1 MEWTKVIID
10 TTVEAVDSITWFLGE
25 MEIYSV
31 EIEDHLP
38 LTEEE
43 RREMYVDLLPDEIA
57 PNDGKAKVSFYL
69 EDDSNLDDIVK
80 KVKEQLKALSSYMDI
95 GSAKVTIDSTKEE
108 DWVNN
113 WKQYFKPFY
122 VDEHIM
128 VKPTWEVVKDAPK
141 DDLIVEIDPGT
152 AFGTGSHET
161 TKLCMKQLKKYVKDD
176 TVLLDVGCGSAI
188 LSILA
193 LKLGAK
199 YAVDTDIDPNAV
211 RAAKENFEVNHLQKE
226 QYNVLLGNV
235 LEDEQMRDDLGEQC
249 YDVVVANILADVII
263 PLSALV
269 PRFLKEDGVF
279 ISSGIINTKEED
291 VKEAILDAG
300 MDILEVSHMGDWV
313 SITAKKASV

>member
-69 EDDSNLDDIVK
+69 EEDSNLDEIVK
-80 KVKEQLKALSSYMDI
+80 NVKKELKELSTYMNI
-95 GSAKVTIDSTKEE
+95 GSGEVTIDSTKEE

-122 VDEHIM
+122 VDDHIM
-128 VKPTWEVVKDAPK
+128 VKPTWEVVENVPEG
-141 DDLIVEIDPGT
+141 DLIVEIDPGT

-161 TKLCMKQLKKYVKDD
+161 TKLCMRQLKKYVKND

-188 LSILA
+188 LSILG

-211 RAAKENFEVNHLQKE
+211 RAANENFEVNHLEKD
-226 QYNVLLGNV
+226 QYKVLLGNI
-235 LEDEQMRDDLGEQC
+235 LEDEQMREDLGSEC
-249 YDVVVANILADVII
+249 YDIVVANILADVII
-263 PLSALV
+263 PLSSLV
-269 PRFLKEDGVF
+269 PQFLKEDGVF

-291 VKEAILDAG
+291 VKQAILDAG
-300 MDILEVSHMGDWV
+300 MEIMEISHMGDWV
-313 SITAKKASV
+313 SITAKRK

>member
-69 EDDSNLDDIVK
+69 EEDSNLDEIVK
-80 KVKEQLKALSSYMDI
+80 TVKKELKELSTYMNI
-95 GSAKVTIDSTKEE
+95 GSGEVTIDSTKEE

-122 VDEHIM
+122 VDDHIM
-128 VKPTWEVVKDAPK
+128 VKPTWEVVENVPEG
-141 DDLIVEIDPGT
+141 DLIVEIDPGT

-161 TKLCMKQLKKYVKDD
+161 TKLCMRQLKKYVKND

-188 LSILA
+188 LSILG

-211 RAAKENFEVNHLQKE
+211 RAANENFEVNHLEKD
-226 QYNVLLGNV
+226 QYKVLLGNI
-235 LEDEQMRDDLGEQC
+235 LEDEQMREDLGSEC
-249 YDVVVANILADVII
+249 YDIVVANILADVII
-263 PLSALV
+263 PLSSLV
-269 PRFLKEDGVF
+269 PQFLKEDGVF
-279 ISSGIINTKEED
+279 ISSGIINTNEED
-291 VKEAILDAG
+291 VKQAILDAG
-300 MDILEVSHMGDWV
+300 MEIMEISHMGDWV
-313 SITAKKASV
+313 SITAKRK

>member
-69 EDDSNLDDIVK
+69 EDDSNLDEIIK
-80 KVKEQLKALSSYMDI
+80 NVKEQLRELSTYMNI
-95 GSAKVTIDSTKEE
+95 GSGEVTIDSTKEE

-122 VDEHIM
+122 VDDHIM
-128 VKPTWEVVKDAPK
+128 VKPTWEVVENVPK
-141 DDLIVEIDPGT
+141 GDLIVEIDPGT

-161 TKLCMKQLKKYVKDD
+161 TKLCMRQLKKYVKDD

-188 LSILA
+188 LSILG

-211 RAAKENFEVNHLQKE
+211 RAANENFEVNHLEKD
-226 QYNVLLGNV
+226 QYKVLLGNI
-235 LEDEQMRDDLGEQC
+235 LEDEQMREDLGSEC
-249 YDVVVANILADVII
+249 YDIVVANILADVII
-263 PLSALV
+263 PLSSLV
-269 PRFLKEDGVF
+269 PQFLKEDGVF

-291 VKEAILDAG
+291 VKQAILDAG
-300 MDILEVSHMGDWV
+300 MEIMEISHMGDWV
-313 SITAKKASV
+313 SITAKRK

>member
-1 MEWTKVIID
+1 MEWTKIVID

-43 RREMYVDLLPDEIA
+43 RKEMYVDLLPDEIA

-69 EDDSNLDDIVK
+69 EDDSHLDETIKKIKEELSNLS
-80 KVKEQLKALSSYMDI
+80 EYMDV
-95 GSAKVTIDSTKEE
+95 GSGEISIDRTKEE

-122 VDEHIM
+122 VDDHIM
-128 VKPTWEVVKDAPK
+128 VKPTWEDVENLSKE
-141 DDLIVEIDPGT
+141 DLVVEIDPGT

-161 TKLCMKQLKKYVKDD
+161 TKLCMRQLKKYVKDD

-188 LSILA
+188 LSILG

-199 YAVDTDIDPNAV
+199 YVVDTDIDPNAV
-211 RAAKENFEVNHLQKE
+211 RAAKENFVVNHLEEE
-226 QYNVLLGNV
+226 QYQVLLGNL
-235 LEDEQMRDDLGEQC
+235 LEDKQMREHLGREC
-249 YDVVVANILADVII
+249 YDIVVANILADVII
-263 PLSALV
+263 PLSFLV
-269 PRFLKEDGVF
+269 PQFLKKDGVF
-279 ISSGIINTKEED
+279 ISSGIINTKEEE
-291 VKEAILDAG
+291 VKQAILEAG
-300 MDILEVSHMGDWV
+300 MDITEISHMGDWV
-313 SITAKKASV
+313 SITAKRKQA

>member
-1 MEWTKVIID
+1 MEWTKIVID
-10 TTVEAVDSITWFLGE
+10 TTVEAVDSITWFLEE

-57 PNDGKAKVSFYL
+57 PNDGSAKVSFYL
-69 EDDSNLDDIVK
+69 EDDSVLDEIVE
-80 KVKEQLKALSSYMDI
+80 KVREELLKLSEYMDI
-95 GSAKVTIDSTKEE
+95 GSGEITIDSTKEE

-122 VDEHIM
+122 VDDHIM
-128 VKPTWEVVKDAPK
+128 VKPTWEVVENLPK
-141 DDLIVEIDPGT
+141 EDLVVEIDPGT

-161 TKLCMKQLKKYVKDD
+161 TKLCMRQLKKYVKDD

-188 LSILA
+188 LSILG

-211 RAAKENFEVNHLQKE
+211 RAANENFEVNHLKKE
-226 QYNVLLGNV
+226 QYQVLLGNI
-235 LEDEQMRDDLGEQC
+235 LEDEQMREDLGREC
-249 YDVVVANILADVII
+249 YDIVVANILADVII
-263 PLSALV
+263 PLSSLV
-269 PRFLKEDGVF
+269 PQFLKKDGVF

-291 VKEAILDAG
+291 VKQAILDAG
-300 MDILEVSHMGDWV
+300 MDIMEISHMGDWV
-313 SITAKKASV
+313 SITAKRKEA

>member
-1 MEWTKVIID
+1 MEWTKIIID

-69 EDDSNLDDIVK
+69 EDDSNLDKIIK
-80 KVKEQLKALSSYMDI
+80 NVKEQLRELRTYINI
-95 GSAKVTIDSTKEE
+95 GSGEITVDSTKEE

-122 VDEHIM
+122 VDDHIM
-128 VKPTWEVVKDAPK
+128 VKPTWEVVENMPEE
-141 DDLIVEIDPGT
+141 DLIVEIDPGT

-161 TKLCMKQLKKYVKDD
+161 TKLCMCQLKKYVKDD

-188 LSILA
+188 LSILG

-211 RAAKENFEVNHLQKE
+211 RAANENFEVNHLEKD
-226 QYNVLLGNV
+226 QYKVLLGNI
-235 LEDEQMRDDLGEQC
+235 LEDEQMREDLGSEC
-249 YDVVVANILADVII
+249 YDIVVANILADVII
-263 PLSALV
+263 PLSSLV
-269 PRFLKEDGVF
+269 PQFLKEDGVF

-291 VKEAILDAG
+291 VKQAILDAG
-300 MDILEVSHMGDWV
+300 MEIMEISHMGDWV
-313 SITAKKASV
+313 SITAKRK

>member
-69 EDDSNLDDIVK
+69 EDDSNLDEIVK
-80 KVKEQLKALSSYMDI
+80 NVERELKELSTYMNI
-95 GSAKVTIDSTKEE
+95 GSGEITIDSTKEE

-128 VKPTWEVVKDAPK
+128 VKPTWETVENVPEE
-141 DDLIVEIDPGT
+141 DLIVEIDPGT

-161 TKLCMKQLKKYVKDD
+161 TKLCMRQLKKYVKND

-188 LSILA
+188 LSILG

-211 RAAKENFEVNHLQKE
+211 RAAKENFEVNHLEKE
-226 QYNVLLGNV
+226 QYEVLLGNI
-235 LEDEQMRDDLGEQC
+235 LDDEQMRQDLGREC
-249 YDVVVANILADVII
+249 YDIVVANILADVII
-263 PLSALV
+263 PLSSLV
-269 PRFLKEDGVF
+269 PQFLKKDGVF
-279 ISSGIINTKEED
+279 ISSGIINTKEEE
-291 VKEAILDAG
+291 VKQAILDAD
-300 MDILEVSHMGDWV
+300 MKIIEISHMGDWV
-313 SITAKKASV
+313 SITAMRK

>member
-69 EDDSNLDDIVK
+69 EDDSNLDEIVK
-80 KVKEQLKALSSYMDI
+80 NVKEQLAELSTYMDI
-95 GSAKVTIDSTKEE
+95 GSGEVTIDSTKEE

-122 VDEHIM
+122 VDDHIM
-128 VKPTWEVVKDAPK
+128 VKPTWEVVENVPEG
-141 DDLIVEIDPGT
+141 DLIVEIDPGT

-161 TKLCMKQLKKYVKDD
+161 TKLCMRQLKKYVKED

-188 LSILA
+188 LSILG

-211 RAAKENFEVNHLQKE
+211 RAANENFEVNHLE
-226 QYNVLLGNV
+226 EDQYKVLLGNI
-235 LEDEQMRDDLGEQC
+235 LEDEQMRKDLGSEC
-249 YDVVVANILADVII
+249 YDIVVANILADVII
-263 PLSALV
+263 PLSSLV
-269 PRFLKEDGVF
+269 PQFLKEDGVF

-291 VKEAILDAG
+291 VKQAILNAG
-300 MDILEVSHMGDWV
+300 MEIMEISHMGDWV
-313 SITAKKASV
+313 SITAKRK

>member
-69 EDDSNLDDIVK
+69 EDDSNLDEIVK
-80 KVKEQLKALSSYMDI
+80 NVERELKELSTYMNI
-95 GSAKVTIDSTKEE
+95 GSGEITIDSTKEE

-128 VKPTWEVVKDAPK
+128 VKPTWEMVEHVPEE
-141 DDLIVEIDPGT
+141 DLIVEIDPGT

-161 TKLCMKQLKKYVKDD
+161 TKLCMRQLKKYVKND

-188 LSILA
+188 LSILG

-211 RAAKENFEVNHLQKE
+211 RAAKENFEVNHLEKD
-226 QYNVLLGNV
+226 QYKVLLGNI
-235 LEDEQMRDDLGEQC
+235 LDDEQMRQDLGREC
-249 YDVVVANILADVII
+249 YDIVVANILADVII
-263 PLSALV
+263 PLSSLV
-269 PRFLKEDGVF
+269 PQFLKKDGVF

-291 VKEAILDAG
+291 VKQAILDAD
-300 MDILEVSHMGDWV
+300 MKIIEISHMGDWV
-313 SITAKKASV
+313 SITAMRK

>member
-69 EDDSNLDDIVK
+69 EDDSHLNEIIK
-80 KVKEQLKALSSYMDI
+80 NIKEQLTELSTYMDI
-95 GSAKVTIDSTKEE
+95 GSGEVTIDSTKEE

-122 VDEHIM
+122 VDDHIM
-128 VKPTWEVVKDAPK
+128 VKPTWEVVENVPEG
-141 DDLIVEIDPGT
+141 DLIVEIDPGT

-161 TKLCMKQLKKYVKDD
+161 TKLCMRQLKKYVKND

-188 LSILA
+188 LSILG

-211 RAAKENFEVNHLQKE
+211 RAANENFEVNHLEKD
-226 QYNVLLGNV
+226 QYKVLLGNV
-235 LEDEQMRDDLGEQC
+235 LEDEQMRADLGSEC
-249 YDVVVANILADVII
+249 YDIVVANILADVII
-263 PLSALV
+263 PLSSLV
-269 PRFLKEDGVF
+269 PQFLKEDGVF

-291 VKEAILDAG
+291 VKQAILDAG
-300 MDILEVSHMGDWV
+300 MEIMEISHMGDWV
-313 SITAKKASV
+313 SITAKRK

>member
-69 EDDSNLDDIVK
+69 EDDSNLDEIIK
-80 KVKEQLKALSSYMDI
+80 NVKEQLRELSTYMDI
-95 GSAKVTIDSTKEE
+95 GSGEVTIDSTKEE

-122 VDEHIM
+122 VDDHIM
-128 VKPTWEVVKDAPK
+128 VKPTWEVVENVPK
-141 DDLIVEIDPGT
+141 GDLIVEIDPGT

-161 TKLCMKQLKKYVKDD
+161 TKLCMRQLKKYVKDD

-188 LSILA
+188 LSILG

-211 RAAKENFEVNHLQKE
+211 RAANENFEVNHLEKD
-226 QYNVLLGNV
+226 QYKVLLGNI
-235 LEDEQMRDDLGEQC
+235 LEDEQMREDLGSEC
-249 YDVVVANILADVII
+249 YDIVVANILADVII
-263 PLSALV
+263 PLSSLV
-269 PRFLKEDGVF
+269 PQFLKEDGVF

-291 VKEAILDAG
+291 VKQAILDAG
-300 MDILEVSHMGDWV
+300 MEIMEISHMGDWV
-313 SITAKKASV
+313 SITAKRK

>member
-1 MEWTKVIID
+1 MEWTKIIID

-69 EDDSNLDDIVK
+69 EDDADLDEILDKVK
-80 KVKEQLKALSSYMDI
+80 KELEQLRTYMDI
-95 GSAKVTIDSTKEE
+95 GSGEITVDSTKEE

-128 VKPTWEVVKDAPK
+128 VKPTWEVIEDAK
-141 DDLIVEIDPGT
+141 EDDLIVEIDPGT

-161 TKLCMKQLKKYVKDD
+161 TKLCMRQLKKYVKDD

-188 LSILA
+188 LSILG

-211 RAAKENFEVNHLQKE
+211 RAANENFEVNHLEKE
-226 QYNVLLGNV
+226 QYRILLGNV
-235 LEDEQMRDDLGEQC
+235 LEDEKMREDLGKEC
-249 YDVVVANILADVII
+249 YDIVVANILADVII
-263 PLSALV
+263 PLSSLV
-269 PRFLKEDGVF
+269 PSFLKEDGVF

-291 VKEAILDAG
+291 VKNAILDAG
-300 MDILEVSHMGDWV
+300 MDIIEISHMGDWV
-313 SITAKKASV
+313 SITAKRKHN

>member
-69 EDDSNLDDIVK
+69 EDDSNLDEIIK
-80 KVKEQLKALSSYMDI
+80 NVKEQLRELSTYMNI
-95 GSAKVTIDSTKEE
+95 GSGEVTIDSTKEE

-122 VDEHIM
+122 VDDHIM
-128 VKPTWEVVKDAPK
+128 VKPTWEVVENVPK
-141 DDLIVEIDPGT
+141 GDLIVEIDPGT

-161 TKLCMKQLKKYVKDD
+161 TKLCMRQLKKYVKDD

-188 LSILA
+188 LSILG

-211 RAAKENFEVNHLQKE
+211 RAANENFEVNHLEKD
-226 QYNVLLGNV
+226 QYKVLLGNI
-235 LEDEQMRDDLGEQC
+235 LEDEQMREDLGSEC
-249 YDVVVANILADVII
+249 YDIVVANILADVII
-263 PLSALV
+263 PLSSLV
-269 PRFLKEDGVF
+269 PQFLKEDGVF

-291 VKEAILDAG
+291 VKQAILDSG
-300 MDILEVSHMGDWV
+300 MEIMEISHMGDWV
-313 SITAKKASV
+313 SITAKRK

>member
-69 EDDSNLDDIVK
+69 EDDSNLDEIVK
-80 KVKEQLKALSSYMDI
+80 NVKKELKKLSTYMNI
-95 GSAKVTIDSTKEE
+95 GSGEVTIDSTKEE

-122 VDEHIM
+122 VDDHIM
-128 VKPTWEVVKDAPK
+128 VKPTWEVVENVPEG
-141 DDLIVEIDPGT
+141 DLIVEIDPGT

-161 TKLCMKQLKKYVKDD
+161 TKLCMRQLKKYVKND

-188 LSILA
+188 LSILG

-211 RAAKENFEVNHLQKE
+211 RAANENFEVNHLEKD
-226 QYNVLLGNV
+226 QYKVLLGNI
-235 LEDEQMRDDLGEQC
+235 LEDEQMREDLGSEC
-249 YDVVVANILADVII
+249 YDIVVANILADVII
-263 PLSALV
+263 PLSSFV
-269 PRFLKEDGVF
+269 PQFLKEDGVF

-291 VKEAILDAG
+291 VKQAILDAG
-300 MDILEVSHMGDWV
+300 MEIMEISHMGDWV
-313 SITAKKASV
+313 SITAKRK

>member
-1 MEWTKVIID
+1 MEWTKIIID

-69 EDDSNLDDIVK
+69 EDDADLDEILDKVK
-80 KVKEQLKALSSYMDI
+80 KELEQLRAYMDI
-95 GSAKVTIDSTKEE
+95 GSGEITVDSTKEE

-128 VKPTWEVVKDAPK
+128 VKPTWEVIEDAK
-141 DDLIVEIDPGT
+141 EDDLIVEIDPGT

-161 TKLCMKQLKKYVKDD
+161 TKLCMRQLKKYVKDD

-188 LSILA
+188 LSILG

-211 RAAKENFEVNHLQKE
+211 RAANENFEVNHLEKE
-226 QYNVLLGNV
+226 QYRILLGNV
-235 LEDEQMRDDLGEQC
+235 LEDEKMREDLGKEC
-249 YDVVVANILADVII
+249 YDIVVANILADVII
-263 PLSALV
+263 PLSSLV
-269 PRFLKEDGVF
+269 PSFLKEDGVF

-291 VKEAILDAG
+291 VKNAILDAG
-300 MDILEVSHMGDWV
+300 MDIIEISHMGDWV
-313 SITAKKASV
+313 SITAKRKHN

>member
-69 EDDSNLDDIVK
+69 EDDSHLNEIIK
-80 KVKEQLKALSSYMDI
+80 NVKEQLTELSTYMDI
-95 GSAKVTIDSTKEE
+95 GSGEVTIDSTKEE

-122 VDEHIM
+122 VDDHIM
-128 VKPTWEVVKDAPK
+128 VKPTWEVVENVPEG
-141 DDLIVEIDPGT
+141 DLIVEIDPGT

-161 TKLCMKQLKKYVKDD
+161 TKLCMRQLKKYVKND

-188 LSILA
+188 LSILG

-211 RAAKENFEVNHLQKE
+211 RAANENFEVNHLEKD
-226 QYNVLLGNV
+226 QYKVLLGNV
-235 LEDEQMRDDLGEQC
+235 LEDEQMRADLGSEC
-249 YDVVVANILADVII
+249 YDIVVANILADVII
-263 PLSALV
+263 PLSSLV
-269 PRFLKEDGVF
+269 PQFLKEDGVF

-291 VKEAILDAG
+291 VKQAILDAG
-300 MDILEVSHMGDWV
+300 MEIMEISHMGDWV
-313 SITAKKASV
+313 SITAKRK

>member
-69 EDDSNLDDIVK
+69 EDDSNLDEIVK
-80 KVKEQLKALSSYMDI
+80 NVKKELKKLSTYMNI
-95 GSAKVTIDSTKEE
+95 GSGEVTIDSTKEE

-122 VDEHIM
+122 VDDHIM
-128 VKPTWEVVKDAPK
+128 VKPTWEVVENVPEG
-141 DDLIVEIDPGT
+141 DLIVEIDPGT

-161 TKLCMKQLKKYVKDD
+161 TKLCMRQLKKYVKND

-188 LSILA
+188 LSILG

-211 RAAKENFEVNHLQKE
+211 RAANENFEVNHLEKD
-226 QYNVLLGNV
+226 QYKVLLGNI
-235 LEDEQMRDDLGEQC
+235 LEDEQMREDLGSEC
-249 YDVVVANILADVII
+249 YDIVVANILADVII
-263 PLSALV
+263 PLSCLV
-269 PRFLKEDGVF
+269 PQFLKEDGVF

-291 VKEAILDAG
+291 VKQAILDAG
-300 MDILEVSHMGDWV
+300 MEIMEISHMGDWV
-313 SITAKKASV
+313 SITAKRK

>member
-69 EDDSNLDDIVK
+69 EDDSHLNEIIK
-80 KVKEQLKALSSYMDI
+80 NVKEQLTELSTYMDI
-95 GSAKVTIDSTKEE
+95 GSGEITIDSTKEE

-122 VDEHIM
+122 VDDHIM
-128 VKPTWEVVKDAPK
+128 VKPTWEVVENVPEG
-141 DDLIVEIDPGT
+141 DLIVEIDPGT

-161 TKLCMKQLKKYVKDD
+161 TKLCMRQLKKYVKND

-188 LSILA
+188 LSILG

-211 RAAKENFEVNHLQKE
+211 RAANENFEVNHLEKG
-226 QYNVLLGNV
+226 QYKVLLGNI
-235 LEDEQMRDDLGEQC
+235 LEDELMRADLGSEC
-249 YDVVVANILADVII
+249 YDIVVANILADVII
-263 PLSALV
+263 PLASLV
-269 PRFLKEDGVF
+269 PQFLKEDGVF

-291 VKEAILDAG
+291 VKQAILDAG
-300 MDILEVSHMGDWV
+300 MEIMEISHMGDWV
-313 SITAKKASV
+313 SITAKRK